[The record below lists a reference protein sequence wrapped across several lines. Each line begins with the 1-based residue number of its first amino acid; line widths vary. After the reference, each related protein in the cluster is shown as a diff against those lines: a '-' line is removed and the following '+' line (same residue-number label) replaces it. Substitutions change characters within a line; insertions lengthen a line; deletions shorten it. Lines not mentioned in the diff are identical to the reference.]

1 MIGAS
6 VGRRDRPSRQGL
18 GRRLVKEADLALYA
32 AKHDGRGT
40 WRCFRE
46 EMHEEAAERQ
56 VLEEDLRHALVRD
69 QLRLVYQPIVD
80 AVSEEP
86 VAFEALLRW
95 HHPTRGVIPPLETI
109 TLAEEAGLIGGIGDW
124 VIRSACAE
132 AAKWP
137 EHVRIAVN
145 LSPAQLADPA
155 LPAIVTGALAAS
167 GIDAE
172 RLELE
177 VGEAAFTEEGGA
189 NGARLAALRV
199 LGVRLALDNFGTGR
213 CSLGHLRDAPLDKI
227 KVDRSF
233 VRGAAEPG
241 SRNAA
246 IVRAIVVLAESLGMD
261 TTAEGAETLEE
272 LALIRRFGC
281 SQVQGFI
288 FSEPVT
294 AAEAQT
300 LAADSRA
307 SAGVVGFARPA
318 RHRLIRTGSL
328 KIGDDLV
335 PVRLRNISEGGAMVE
350 CDRPVA
356 AGAAVALDL
365 DAAGILAAEVRWCQR
380 GQIGLSFERR
390 FPLGRLARANR
401 RAATDKML
409 QPDYLQPKAA
419 PRAGPRPS
427 RSPLASK
434 RR

>member
-1 MIGAS
+1 MCAS
-6 VGRRDRPSRQGL
+6 PSICRRRSSPIRRCLRSSPARWRRAGSTPSGSSSKWGRRR
-18 GRRLVKEADLALYA
+18 
-32 AKHDGRGT
+32 
-40 WRCFRE
+40 
-46 EMHEEAAERQ
+46 
-56 VLEEDLRHALVRD
+56 
-69 QLRLVYQPIVD
+69 
-80 AVSEEP
+80 
-86 VAFEALLRW
+86 
-95 HHPTRGVIPPLETI
+95 
-109 TLAEEAGLIGGIGDW
+109 
-124 VIRSACAE
+124 
-132 AAKWP
+132 
-137 EHVRIAVN
+137 
-145 LSPAQLADPA
+145 
-155 LPAIVTGALAAS
+155 
-167 GIDAE
+167 
-172 RLELE
+172 
-177 VGEAAFTEEGGA
+177 FTEEGGA

-272 LALIRRFGC
+272 LALIRRLGC

-307 SAGVVGFARPA
+307 SAGVVGFGRPA

-380 GQIGLSFERR
+380 GQIGPSFERR

-401 RAATDKML
+401 RAATEKML

-419 PRAGPRPS
+419 PRAAPRPS